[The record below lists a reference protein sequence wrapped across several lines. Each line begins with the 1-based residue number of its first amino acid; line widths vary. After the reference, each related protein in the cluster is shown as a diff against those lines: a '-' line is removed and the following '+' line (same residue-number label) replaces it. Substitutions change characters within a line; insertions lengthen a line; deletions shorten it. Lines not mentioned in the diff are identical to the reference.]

1 MAIRAPR
8 RLSASHRV
16 DAFDSDAAILDF
28 WLREQALAS
37 ARTAA
42 TYVVSDEQD
51 AVLGYYS
58 LSAGALLRRQLPGR
72 AGGRRG
78 MPEPIPVILLGRLAV
93 TRAWQGQG
101 LGSDLLRDALLRSL
115 ASTRQVAA
123 HGLLVHA
130 LDERSMQFYLR
141 WGFVPCRDH
150 PRSLLLPL
158 AL

>member
-16 DAFDSDAAILDF
+16 DAFDSGAAILDF

-51 AVLGYYS
+51 AVLG
-58 LSAGALLRRQLPGR
+58 
-72 AGGRRG
+72 
-78 MPEPIPVILLGRLAV
+78 
-93 TRAWQGQG
+93 
-101 LGSDLLRDALLRSL
+101 SDLLRDALLRSL
-115 ASTRQVAA
+115 ASTQQVAA
-123 HGLLVHA
+123 YGLLVHA